1 MTTLTRN
8 QFYVIARAAAKG
20 GEFKIEFSDR
30 SMAIAFLCDVAG
42 LPSRAWMPT
51 LNAHYIDR
59 WELPDGYVATFG
71 IGNLVVF
78 RREEA

>member
-42 LPSRAWMPT
+42 LPDRVWEPAQD
-51 LNAHYIDR
+51 AHFRYR
-59 WELPDGYVATFG
+59 WDLGDGYVATFG